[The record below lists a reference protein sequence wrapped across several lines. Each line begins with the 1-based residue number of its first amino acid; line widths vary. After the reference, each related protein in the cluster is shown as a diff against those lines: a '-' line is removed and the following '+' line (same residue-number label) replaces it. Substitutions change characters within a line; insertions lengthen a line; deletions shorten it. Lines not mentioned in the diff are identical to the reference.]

1 MQMLSIS
8 NLVIPP
14 WLKYVA
20 IAALVGTVWGH
31 GYTKGIENV
40 YTKVIKETVVV
51 YKKQQKLVDKV
62 VKNEVPK
69 SKALKQQGE
78 ELKKEGQAYA
88 IKFPDANCTYDD
100 EFVRLFNNSLEGDV
114 SALSGGAVYR
124 PK

>member
-1 MQMLSIS
+1 MLNIS

-31 GYTKGIENV
+31 GYTRGIEKA

-62 VKNEVPK
+62 VKKEVPK
-69 SKALKQQGE
+69 SQTLKQQGE

-88 IKFPDANCTYDD
+88 IKFPDAGCTYDD
-100 EFVRLFNNSLEGDV
+100 EFVRLFNNSLETDV
-114 SALSGGAVYR
+114 SALSSGAVR
-124 PK
+124 PTE